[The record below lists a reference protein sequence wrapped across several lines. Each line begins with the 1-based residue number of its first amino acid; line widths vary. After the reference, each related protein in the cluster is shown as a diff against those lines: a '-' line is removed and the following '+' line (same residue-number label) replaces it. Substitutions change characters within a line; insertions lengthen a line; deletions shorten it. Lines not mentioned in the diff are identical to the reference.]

1 MTYFG
6 GKAAAAKGGQQGH
19 CQKECESGCDDDE
32 GYFLLDF
39 VVVEVSVD
47 FVIPVD
53 VGGWEPEDAIPVIL
67 GPFIAEGASCLN
79 SKVLAMCRPTR
90 RMVRIRTSPY
100 PFF

>member
-6 GKAAAAKGGQQGH
+6 GKAAAAKGGQQCH

-32 GYFLLDF
+32 GDFLLDF

-47 FVIPVD
+47 VD
-53 VGGWEPEDAIPVIL
+53 DWDPDAAIPVIL
-67 GPFIAEGASCLN
+67 GPFIAEGTSCLN